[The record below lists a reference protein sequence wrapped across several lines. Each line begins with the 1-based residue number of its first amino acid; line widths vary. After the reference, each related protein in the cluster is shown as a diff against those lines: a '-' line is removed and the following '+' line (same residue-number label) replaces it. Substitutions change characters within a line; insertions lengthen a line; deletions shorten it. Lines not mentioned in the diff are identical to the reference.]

1 MSWDVPSTSVKVMMT
16 SNFPYGVATST
27 ASFRAFR
34 TSRALEMSGRPPW
47 AIDHRQKA
55 AKATW
60 LTYGREYRMLAS
72 LALLDFGPSF
82 SFLNITSQT
91 ALKRL
96 KCSPAL
102 KRSNETAPN
111 GYGHVE

>member
-47 AIDHRQKA
+47 AIDHRQRA

-60 LTYGREYRMLAS
+60 LTYGSPYLIFATFARLA
-72 LALLDFGPSF
+72 AGPSF
-82 SFLNITSQT
+82 SDLNITNGAE
-91 ALKRL
+91 ALEMQSGAEALERN
-96 KCSPAL
+96 SPKWL
-102 KRSNETAPN
+102 RTCI
-111 GYGHVE
+111 